1 MEAAYNGD
9 ISENVK
15 RPLPEGTIVCFKD
28 LYNKACIGR
37 VKASGMYILWVELI
51 PKCGGL
57 EEQKDLFS
65 QLVRDVINIFSGPT
79 SFAGVS

>member
-37 VKASGMYILWVELI
+37 VKL
-51 PKCGGL
+51 
-57 EEQKDLFS
+57 
-65 QLVRDVINIFSGPT
+65 
-79 SFAGVS
+79 

>member
-1 MEAAYNGD
+1 METAHNSD

-37 VKASGMYILWVELI
+37 VKASGMYILWVE
-51 PKCGGL
+51 GL
-57 EEQKDLFS
+57 RN
-65 QLVRDVINIFSGPT
+65 RDVSVFIRYSDLIW
-79 SFAGVS
+79 VLE